1 MACHT
6 RDACGAQCAQRLS
19 SSQGESHHRACEP
32 WRKCHWRRWCSCTR
46 ERRASV
52 ACDVRFPWNMT
63 RILATRAK
71 TLPRY
76 RRARLRDR
84 KRTFVTISNM
94 LCRAKLQPPH
104 GKEVE
109 HTFRWSVRR
118 VPWHRVRDAHHMQ
131 PVTRETRSSQATG
144 THRQL
149 KWHRLA
155 MPCRV
160 VGRLERE
167 EGGGRFASQIPE
179 TSSPV

>member
-1 MACHT
+1 M
-6 RDACGAQCAQRLS
+6 
-19 SSQGESHHRACEP
+19 
-32 WRKCHWRRWCSCTR
+32 
-46 ERRASV
+46 
-52 ACDVRFPWNMT
+52 
-63 RILATRAK
+63 
-71 TLPRY
+71 
-76 RRARLRDR
+76 
-84 KRTFVTISNM
+84 SNM

-104 GKEVE
+104 GKELE

-118 VPWHRVRDAHHMQ
+118 VPWHRVCDAHHMQ

-167 EGGGRFASQIPE
+167 EGGGRFASQVPE
-179 TSSPV
+179 FLYRRRRWCGHMNTRSRDIAQLMLTCSSAREAQLLRKLTDGFAGHTDPSTVRHTL

>member
-1 MACHT
+1 M
-6 RDACGAQCAQRLS
+6 
-19 SSQGESHHRACEP
+19 
-32 WRKCHWRRWCSCTR
+32 
-46 ERRASV
+46 
-52 ACDVRFPWNMT
+52 
-63 RILATRAK
+63 
-71 TLPRY
+71 
-76 RRARLRDR
+76 
-84 KRTFVTISNM
+84 SNM

-149 KWHRLA
+149 KWQRLA

-167 EGGGRFASQIPE
+167 EGGGRFASQVPE
-179 TSSPV
+179 FLYRRRRWCGHMNTRSRDIAQLMLTFSSAREAQLLRKLTGGFAGHTDPSTVRHTL